1 MGLLAVFC
9 TNAINILA
17 GINGLEAGQSLVIS
31 ASIIVFNLVELEG
44 GWDWASGTKRSLDV
58 KGIAWCEFREF
69 LVCLWGGMT
78 TQR

>member
-1 MGLLAVFC
+1 MQILLPWVVLSDPVSPGILYYVYMGLLAVFC

-44 GWDWASGTKRSLDV
+44 RWDWK
-58 KGIAWCEFREF
+58 
-69 LVCLWGGMT
+69 
-78 TQR
+78 

>member
-17 GINGLEAGQSLVIS
+17 GVNGLEAGQSLVIS

-44 GWDWASGTKRSLDV
+44 KVGFRGRKEKFVSLELP
-58 KGIAWCEFREF
+58 KACFLGAFKIKAICE
-69 LVCLWGGMT
+69 
-78 TQR
+78 